1 MGIYH
6 SMSLPRLVK
15 LEHLAWCYDGPGS
28 FDVEDAT
35 TLSWSSA
42 AVSEWVNLAERD
54 FRDIFRLC
62 VSYGP
67 SKLIVSC
74 PCPVDH
80 LCQSAWKLVP
90 SFLLQDAMHSAA
102 YAAMHCLTVCLSV
115 CHVCELKWVNI
126 SSNFSLKLRLP
137 SGSPTQNSSFT
148 MSNVTAIFGQEPQT
162 GVLNADGVWKNSD
175 FRLYLWNDTREGI
188 SYYGT
193 SLGTRTRVIK
203 WCRFQ
208 YPRFQGHDIIQRKI
222 TWTWY
227 KIEV

>member
-1 MGIYH
+1 MP
-6 SMSLPRLVK
+6 LP
-15 LEHLAWCYDGPGS
+15 CGS
-28 FDVEDAT
+28 
-35 TLSWSSA
+35 
-42 AVSEWVNLAERD
+42 
-54 FRDIFRLC
+54 
-62 VSYGP
+62 
-67 SKLIVSC
+67 
-74 PCPVDH
+74 
-80 LCQSAWKLVP
+80 LVP
-90 SFLLQDAMHSAA
+90 IGLKTRSFVFAA
-102 YAAMHCLTVCLSV
+102 GCYAQCSLCCHALPNCLFV

-126 SSNFSLKLRLP
+126 SSNFSLKLRLL

-175 FRLYLWNDTREGI
+175 FWLYLWNDTREGI

>member
-1 MGIYH
+1 MDIYH

-15 LEHLAWCYDGPGS
+15 LEH
-28 FDVEDAT
+28 
-35 TLSWSSA
+35 
-42 AVSEWVNLAERD
+42 LAERD